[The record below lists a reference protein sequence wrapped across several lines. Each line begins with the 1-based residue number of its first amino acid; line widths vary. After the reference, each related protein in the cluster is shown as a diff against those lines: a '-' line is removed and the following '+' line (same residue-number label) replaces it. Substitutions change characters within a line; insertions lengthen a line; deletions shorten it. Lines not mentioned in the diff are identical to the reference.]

1 MHVTANGRGPDTN
14 TSPVCV
20 EINAVIPG
28 SVPVSNVTKEVRYES
43 TLTDVGMNVTDWQKN
58 AINIVVT
65 SSKTNRIVY
74 PNIK

>member
-43 TLTDVGMNVTDWQKN
+43 TLTDVGMNVTD
-58 AINIVVT
+58 
-65 SSKTNRIVY
+65 
-74 PNIK
+74 